1 MRSRVRRGV
10 CTPRTYRLVLILPVS
25 CVRLGAALSLVAC
38 LALAVEVLQA
48 LRRARH
54 YPPGGLPPPLGWP
67 LNQTAPLAPRPP
79 RALPPRVPGAQAR
92 SALWHFQWGDLI
104 RRVRAPRLRAS
115 VRAPAVC
122 SARPLTPS
130 AKGQRLLATEVS
142 QGPGGRAGEARAPC
156 RAEGTERWRSGVWR
170 PLLQAPPAARARA
183 ARSCAAV
190 IGAAGRAHVI
200 AARRV
205 ACRRRRRVRVRAAPA
220 PTLKEGRER
229 LGACGGRW
237 CAERPLPRLCA
248 GQGVPL

>member
-156 RAEGTERWRSGVWR
+156 RAEGTERG
-170 PLLQAPPAARARA
+170 LAAPFAGAPSRARAGRALVRGGDRGGWAGACHRRAARCVSAPTARAREGC
-183 ARSCAAV
+183 S
-190 IGAAGRAHVI
+190 GADAPGGAGAP
-200 AARRV
+200 RRV
-205 ACRRRRRVRVRAAPA
+205 WWTLVR
-220 PTLKEGRER
+220 
-229 LGACGGRW
+229 
-237 CAERPLPRLCA
+237 
-248 GQGVPL
+248 

>member
-142 QGPGGRAGEARAPC
+142 QGPGGRAGERGARALQSGRN
-156 RAEGTERWRSGVWR
+156 RARKRLEEWRVA
-170 PLLQAPPAARARA
+170 APFAGAPSRARAGRALVRGGDRGGWAGACHRRAARCVSAPTARAREGC
-183 ARSCAAV
+183 S
-190 IGAAGRAHVI
+190 GADAPGGAGAP
-200 AARRV
+200 RRV
-205 ACRRRRRVRVRAAPA
+205 WWTLVR
-220 PTLKEGRER
+220 
-229 LGACGGRW
+229 
-237 CAERPLPRLCA
+237 
-248 GQGVPL
+248 